1 MYPSQ
6 ENWGLVTYREVDLLI
21 DPLKASS
28 MQKQRVCT
36 VVTHELAHQW
46 FGNLVTMAWWD
57 DLWVRTL
64 AFPFRQNTFSF
75 IHVFDGKPVSILQL
89 NEGFASWAENWATS
103 VLHKDWYMWDQFTT
117 GHLSAALRLDAL
129 KSSHP
134 IQVPIHHAEEVDQV
148 FDAISYCKGGS
159 VVRMIQAVLGFKTFR
174 EGLGAY
180 MQRHKYSNTET
191 FDLWKAWE
199 ESSGMPV
206 GELMASW
213 TEQMGFPLL
222 EVVGETWE
230 SDKVTLELKQSWF
243 LSDGSELT
251 PEEAKKIWTIPIITC
266 TADGTQR
273 DMMLLRD
280 KTATITVPTTSWVKL
295 NAGQQ
300 VPMRVQLSAEMIERL
315 AVGIHPKSLPPC
327 DRAGVLTDS
336 YALVKA
342 GRMAPES
349 LVKLLSCYKN
359 EDSYIVWQGLA
370 DVLDGLHTVMS
381 DDEKM
386 NTNFTKFAGAIV
398 LQLMKTVGWE
408 ATHSDGHL
416 TTLLRGMMIGL
427 LSRFCFDDPTVVKE
441 ARDRFQAFLED
452 ANDVK
457 SLPSDMRTP
466 VLQIVVKNG
475 GVKEYEQVLAYFDV
489 ATDNAERKHVLGSL
503 GSTNDPKLKL
513 RTMEWTTSGAVKLQ
527 DFFYA
532 MGSVG
537 RSSRE
542 GREISWNF
550 FRDNFDKIRGMIGKG
565 SASLMDACIVSCA
578 GAFCSREK
586 ADEIDEFFR
595 KHPLPSS
602 VRKITQTTEN
612 MRTNAKLLD
621 RLKESELSKDAFWT
635 SW

>member
-1 MYPSQ
+1 
-6 ENWGLVTYREVDLLI
+6 
-21 DPLKASS
+21 
-28 MQKQRVCT
+28 
-36 VVTHELAHQW
+36 
-46 FGNLVTMAWWD
+46 
-57 DLWVRTL
+57 
-64 AFPFRQNTFSF
+64 
-75 IHVFDGKPVSILQL
+75 
-89 NEGFASWAENWATS
+89 
-103 VLHKDWYMWDQFTT
+103 MWDQFTT
-117 GHLSAALRLDAL
+117 GHLSAAMRLDAL

-134 IQVPIHHAEEVDQV
+134 IQVPVHHAEEVNQI

-159 VVRMIQAVLGFKTFR
+159 VVRMIQAVLGFKAFR

-180 MQRHKYSNTET
+180 MQCHAYSNTET

-251 PEEAKKIWTIPIITC
+251 PEETQKVWTIPIITC
-266 TADGTQR
+266 TADGTLPEM
-273 DMMLLRD
+273 MMLREQ
-280 KTATITVPTTSWVKL
+280 TATITVPTTSWVKL

-300 VPMRVQLSAEMIERL
+300 VPMRVQLTIEMIERL
-315 AVGIHPKSLPPC
+315 APGIHSMSLPPC

-349 LVKLLSCYKN
+349 LVKLLSSYRN

-370 DVLDGLHTVMS
+370 DVLGGLRTVMS
-381 DDEKM
+381 DDEKLSA
-386 NTNFTKFAGAIV
+386 NFTKFAGAIV
-398 LQLMKTVGWE
+398 LHLMKTVEWE
-408 ATHSDGHL
+408 ATESDGHL
-416 TTLLRGMMIGL
+416 TTLLRGLMIGL
-427 LSRFCFDDPTVVKE
+427 LSRFCFDDPCVIKE

-452 ANDVK
+452 ANDVQ
-457 SLPSDMRTP
+457 SLPSDMRTS
-466 VLQIVVKNG
+466 VFQIVVQNG
-475 GVKEYEQVLAYFDV
+475 GVKEYEQVLAYFDM
-489 ATDNAERKHVLGSL
+489 ATDNAERKHVLESL
-503 GSTNDPKLKL
+503 GSTSDLKLKL
-513 RTMEWTTSGAVKLQ
+513 RTLEWTTSGAVKLQ

-542 GREISWNF
+542 GREISWTF
-550 FRDNFDKIRGMIGKG
+550 FKDNFDKIRHMIGKG
-565 SASLMDACIVSCA
+565 NSSLMDACILSCA

-595 KHPLPSS
+595 EHPLPSS
-602 VRKITQTTEN
+602 ARKIAQTTEN
-612 MRTNAKLLD
+612 MRGNAKLLNM
-621 RLKESELSKDAFWT
+621 LQESSLSKDDFWT
-635 SW
+635 SC